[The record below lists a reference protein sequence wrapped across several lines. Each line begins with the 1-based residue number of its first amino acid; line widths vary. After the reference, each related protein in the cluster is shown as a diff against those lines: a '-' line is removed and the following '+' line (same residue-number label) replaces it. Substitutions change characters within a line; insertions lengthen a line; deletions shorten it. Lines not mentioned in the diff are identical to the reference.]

1 MEVFGVPLVVRLI
14 IDAPRQ
20 RGCVMA
26 VNSRAADNQRDLFA
40 FWLEPDLGVF
50 QRPPL
55 PSTFPSMDEVCAEN
69 VAAKATAQVRRR
81 LAISACDTSGH
92 TARI

>member
-26 VNSRAADNQRDLFA
+26 VNIRAADNQRDLFA

-55 PSTFPSMDEVCAEN
+55 PSTFPSMDECVLRML
-69 VAAKATAQVRRR
+69 RRKQPR
-81 LAISACDTSGH
+81 
-92 TARI
+92 R